1 MSNENIKNTYSK
13 SPNKIRENLKVL
25 LNHKKTVSLLGK
37 DVVNILDS
45 KINKENLNLELKKD
59 LNYYSNLAKQKE
71 ENFNIVANLT
81 KEIIQNLNCAID
93 YQNYLNEIFHDF
105 VLEINEYERQIA
117 ELIKEKNN
125 IIFSSNELLKE
136 KVIENQSLKNN
147 INDIENKINNIST
160 EVNDLSEKLKN
171 LTEDKENEEKKF
183 LKIESEQVEKYNKV
197 FTKYKSML
205 NKYNIYENDEIENE
219 QNEKLSNKLT
229 FENNVE
235 KENLKMKIYEAK
247 LHNEMLQKNLET
259 LNNKINLLSCN
270 NEFNYKKDKFN
281 PKSKRMST
289 TSTGLYSFKNTITH
303 GSQSV
308 SGKKI

>member
-1 MSNENIKNTYSK
+1 MSNNNLKNTISN
-13 SPNKIRENLKVL
+13 SPNKTRENLKVL
-25 LNHKKTVSLLGK
+25 LNHKKKVSLLGK
-37 DVVNILDS
+37 EVVNILDS
-45 KINKENLNLELKKD
+45 KINKDNLNLELNKD

-71 ENFNIVANLT
+71 ENFNTVANLT
-81 KEIIQNLNCAID
+81 KEIIKNLNSSID

-117 ELIKEKNN
+117 VLIKEKND

-136 KVIENQSLKNN
+136 KVIENQELKNN
-147 INDIENKINNIST
+147 LNTINNKINNIST
-160 EVNDLSEKLKN
+160 EVNDLNEKLKH
-171 LTEDKENEEKKF
+171 LTEDKENEEKNF
-183 LKIESEQVEKYNKV
+183 LKIESEQIEKYNKI
-197 FTKYKSML
+197 FKKYKNML

-219 QNEKLSNKLT
+219 HNEKISNKLA

-247 LHNEMLQKNLET
+247 LHNEILQKNLET

-289 TSTGLYSFKNTITH
+289 TSTGLYSFKNTNTLA
-303 GSQSV
+303 SQSV

>member
-1 MSNENIKNTYSK
+1 MSNNNLKNTIFN
-13 SPNKIRENLKVL
+13 SPNKTRENLKVL
-25 LNHKKTVSLLGK
+25 LNHKKKVSLLGK
-37 DVVNILDS
+37 EVVNILDS
-45 KINKENLNLELKKD
+45 KINKDNLNLELNKD

-71 ENFNIVANLT
+71 ENFNTVANLT
-81 KEIIQNLNCAID
+81 KEIIKNLNSSID

-117 ELIKEKNN
+117 VLIKEKND

-136 KVIENQSLKNN
+136 KEIENQELKNN
-147 INDIENKINNIST
+147 LNTINNKINNIST
-160 EVNDLSEKLKN
+160 EVNDLNEKLKH
-171 LTEDKENEEKKF
+171 LTEDKENEEKNF
-183 LKIESEQVEKYNKV
+183 LKIESEQIEKYNKI
-197 FTKYKSML
+197 FKKYKNML

-219 QNEKLSNKLT
+219 HNEKISNKLA

-247 LHNEMLQKNLET
+247 LHNEILQKNLET

-289 TSTGLYSFKNTITH
+289 TSTGLYSFKNTNTLA
-303 GSQSV
+303 SQSV

>member
-1 MSNENIKNTYSK
+1 LNLKYKTTENTFGNFIITSLIKKRRGSYNLNFKELNILNDENEYFKRFYNINDSYFRIPKYYEYYKNYLLYFCKPFIRGKGVNKILLKHMEKAAEEFYKNNFDEEKINENI
-13 SPNKIRENLKVL
+13 
-25 LNHKKTVSLLGK
+25 
-37 DVVNILDS
+37 
-45 KINKENLNLELKKD
+45 
-59 LNYYSNLAKQKE
+59 
-71 ENFNIVANLT
+71 
-81 KEIIQNLNCAID
+81 
-93 YQNYLNEIFHDF
+93 
-105 VLEINEYERQIA
+105 
-117 ELIKEKNN
+117 EKNN
-125 IIFSSNELLKE
+125 NKRIKIRTIQPKIFSNN
-136 KVIENQSLKNN
+136 VIEE
-147 INDIENKINNIST
+147 IENERLETNKISNI
-160 EVNDLSEKLKN
+160 
-171 LTEDKENEEKKF
+171 ENEEKKF

-247 LHNEMLQKNLET
+247 LHNEILQKNLET

-289 TSTGLYSFKNTITH
+289 TSTGLYSFKNTNTLA
-303 GSQSV
+303 SQSV

>member
-1 MSNENIKNTYSK
+1 MSNNNLKNTISN
-13 SPNKIRENLKVL
+13 SPNKTRENLKVL
-25 LNHKKTVSLLGK
+25 LNHKKKVSLLGK
-37 DVVNILDS
+37 EVVNILDS
-45 KINKENLNLELKKD
+45 KINKDNLNLELNKD

-71 ENFNIVANLT
+71 ENFNTVANIT
-81 KEIIQNLNCAID
+81 KEIIKNLNSSID

-117 ELIKEKNN
+117 VLIKEKND

-136 KVIENQSLKNN
+136 KVIENQELKNN
-147 INDIENKINNIST
+147 LNTINNKINNIST
-160 EVNDLSEKLKN
+160 EVNDLNEKLKH
-171 LTEDKENEEKKF
+171 LTEDKENEEKNF
-183 LKIESEQVEKYNKV
+183 LKIESEQIEKYNKI
-197 FTKYKSML
+197 FKKYKNML
-205 NKYNIYENDEIENE
+205 NKYNIYENDENENKN
-219 QNEKLSNKLT
+219 NEKISNKLA

-247 LHNEMLQKNLET
+247 LHNEILQKNLET

-289 TSTGLYSFKNTITH
+289 TSTGLYSFKNTNTLA
-303 GSQSV
+303 SQSV

>member
-1 MSNENIKNTYSK
+1 MSNENIKKTNSK

-71 ENFNIVANLT
+71 ENFNIVTNLT

-105 VLEINEYERQIA
+105 VLEINEYEKQIE

-136 KVIENQSLKNN
+136 KVIENKSLKNN
-147 INDIENKINNIST
+147 INEIDNKINNISN

-197 FTKYKSML
+197 FTKYKTML

-270 NEFNYKKDKFN
+270 NEFNYKNKFN

-289 TSTGLYSFKNTITH
+289 TSTGLYSFKNTINL
-303 GSQSV
+303 SI
-308 SGKKI
+308 KKK